1 MRRGLPFALMRQA
14 RRGKAMR
21 RQMLSRRT
29 PEEYASL
36 MRGYMAWFMV
46 ERARRPLVSASP
58 ALVSVEPQD

>member
-1 MRRGLPFALMRQA
+1 
-14 RRGKAMR
+14 MR

-36 MRGYMAWFMV
+36 MRAYMAWFMV

-58 ALVSVEPQD
+58 ALASVEPQD